1 MFSLQLPLE
10 LNENSAAFCEVCKG
24 SSISSVILI
33 PRSQNI
39 AYVVCVKHNIFSAFC
54 KNTSEALKC
63 QIRNKRQECLQTKV
77 ASGGGVY
84 PQTGTYVR
92 YSDTWDLPTWG
103 RNNNKNKESRTQII
117 LYNFLFPCVVVTSG

>member
-1 MFSLQLPLE
+1 MFSLQLSSE
-10 LNENSAAFCEVCKG
+10 LNDSSVAFYEICKG
-24 SSISSVILI
+24 SSISSIILF

-103 RNNNKNKESRTQII
+103 RNNNKNKDTKTQII
-117 LYNFLFPCVVVTSG
+117 LYNFLISNVVVISG